1 MGDLMSR
8 CVLCNKPVKEG
19 TEMKAKYV
27 IHKRCYEINVPSAAL
42 ARVSKWKRLLDEQK
56 VGDEPV

>member
-1 MGDLMSR
+1 MSR

-42 ARVSKWKRLLDEQK
+42 KRVEKWKRLLDEQK
-56 VGDEPV
+56 TGDEPV